1 MNVSGQQHAEAI
13 GDDLAKRCGRGDDIY
28 GSGVSKACY
37 AARGGDARAPGTTEA
52 WWLLPLLV
60 RINCALAARSPAG
73 GAARPE
79 LNKKSCPE
87 HIARLMEAVSKL
99 WSGYMCMLME

>member
-1 MNVSGQQHAEAI
+1 MISPSVAAVATTSTAVASAKHATQHEAVTRALQARLKL
-13 GDDLAKRCGRGDDIY
+13 G
-28 GSGVSKACY
+28 GSF
-37 AARGGDARAPGTTEA
+37 
-52 WWLLPLLV
+52 LLV